1 MAVGIGLAWM
11 VFDPKRQGWHDK
23 IAGTFVVDNP
33 YSGGPKFMRD
43 FFKLGA
49 KTKDEDQE
57 PVSSSD
63 QQQDPESEQQGNN

>member
-1 MAVGIGLAWM
+1 
-11 VFDPKRQGWHDK
+11 
-23 IAGTFVVDNP
+23 
-33 YSGGPKFMRD
+33 MRD